1 MASLKDIRLRIDS
14 TKNTQQI
21 TKAMKLVSAAK
32 LRRAQHNIT
41 NMRPYAV
48 TLKKV
53 IANIAATQKVSHPLM
68 SQSDVNST
76 SVGTDNKA
84 KKVLLVVLTSDRGLC
99 GGFNTNIIKFTE
111 KYKQDHTA
119 SLEKLDFIFIG
130 KRGLDYFSKRNVAPV
145 ESFLKLDKEISYSLA
160 KNIAEKLIKYFLDGS
175 YDEIRLVYNEFKS
188 AISQIVVCETLLPVA
203 IENSSFD
210 VEGNQFSKD
219 IIFDPSPEAIIEELL
234 KKHFNLQVYRAM
246 SESVASEHGAR
257 MSAMENATNNA
268 KEMINKLTLTYNKL
282 RQEKI
287 TTELTEIVSGAEAL
301 K

>member
-32 LRRAQHNIT
+32 LRKAQHNIT
-41 NMRPYAV
+41 NMRPYAIA
-48 TLKKV
+48 LKKV
-53 IANIAATQKVSHPLM
+53 IANITATQKVTHPLM
-68 SQSDVNST
+68 AQPADAQAT
-76 SVGTDNKA
+76 GP

-99 GGFNTNIIKFTE
+99 GGFNTNIIKFAD
-111 KYKQDHTA
+111 KYKSENNQ
-119 SLEKLDFIFIG
+119 EKLDFIFIG
-130 KRGLDYFSKRNVAPV
+130 KRGLDYFSKRNVKPI
-145 ESFLKLDKEISYSLA
+145 ESFLKLDKDISYGLA
-160 KNIAEKLIKYFLDGS
+160 KNIAEKLIKYFLDGQF
-175 YDEIRLVYNEFKS
+175 DEIRLVYNEFKS
-188 AISQIVVCETLLPVA
+188 AISQTVVCETLLPITV
-203 IENSSFD
+203 EKTSFD
-210 VEGNQFSKD
+210 TEGSEFSKD
-219 IIFDPSPEAIIEELL
+219 IVFDPSPEVIVGELL

-268 KEMINKLTLTYNKL
+268 REMINKLTLTYNKL

>member
-1 MASLKDIRLRIDS
+1 MASLKDIRMRIDS

-53 IANIAATQKVSHPLM
+53 IANITATQKVTHPLM
-68 SQSDVNST
+68 TAKD
-76 SVGTDNKA
+76 SVKR
-84 KKVLLVVLTSDRGLC
+84 VLLVVLTSDRGLC
-99 GGFNTNIIKFTE
+99 GGFNTNIIKFAD
-111 KYKQDHTA
+111 KYRLENAPK
-119 SLEKLDFIFIG
+119 LEKLDFFFIG
-130 KRGLDYFSKRNVAPV
+130 KRGDDYFAKRSIKSI
-145 ESFLKLDKEISYSLA
+145 ETYFKLDKDISYGLA
-160 KNIAEKLIKYFLDGS
+160 KGVADKLINHYLDGS
-175 YDEIRLVYNEFKS
+175 YDEIRLVYNEFQS
-188 AISQIVVCETLLPVA
+188 AISQVVTCETLLPIQV
-203 IENSSFD
+203 EKTSFD
-210 VEGNQFSKD
+210 AEGSQFSKD
-219 IIFDPSPEAIIEELL
+219 IIFDPSPEAIVEELL
-234 KKHFNLQVYRAM
+234 KKHFSLSVYKAM

-268 KEMINKLTLTYNKL
+268 KEMINKLTLTYNKA

-287 TTELTEIVSGAEAL
+287 TTELTEIVSGAEAI